1 MTKEQLLVYIWSIYP
16 EGGAKDFWVVLL
28 ILYLAFIIVIYVA
41 YLLHIDKKN
50 AERSGI
56 EREDDKDDKKER
68 PLFIRLG
75 KWKVSG
81 ILFLLFM
88 IFLCNLVPK
97 KEHFI
102 YIVATPF
109 VIESGKTILESLQD
123 PNSKLFKLNK
133 ITDKSLERLSESLD
147 NPDIDLKKEYEE
159 LLKYK
164 ELYNNIKGGNE

>member
-28 ILYLAFIIVIYVA
+28 ILYSAFIIVIYFA
-41 YLLHIDKKN
+41 YLLDD
-50 AERSGI
+50 AEEGSEE
-56 EREDDKDDKKER
+56 EREYDKDDKKER

-81 ILFLLFM
+81 ILFLLFI

>member
-28 ILYLAFIIVIYVA
+28 ILYSAFIIVIYFA
-41 YLLHIDKKN
+41 YLLND
-50 AERSGI
+50 AEEGSEE
-56 EREDDKDDKKER
+56 EREYDKDDKKER

-81 ILFLLFM
+81 ILFLLFI

-164 ELYNNIKGGNE
+164 ELYNNIKGGNENF

>member
-1 MTKEQLLVYIWSIYP
+1 MEMSKEQLLVYIWSIYP

-28 ILYLAFIIVIYVA
+28 ILYLAFIIVIYFA
-41 YLLHIDKKN
+41 YLLND
-50 AERSGI
+50 AEEGSGI

-68 PLFIRLG
+68 SLFIRLG

-164 ELYNNIKGGNE
+164 ELYNNIKGENE

>member
-28 ILYLAFIIVIYVA
+28 ILYLAFIIVIYFA
-41 YLLHIDKKN
+41 YLLN
-50 AERSGI
+50 TAEEGSDE

-75 KWKVSG
+75 IWKVSG

-164 ELYNNIKGGNE
+164 ELYNNIKGGNENF

>member
-28 ILYLAFIIVIYVA
+28 ILYLAFIIVIYFA
-41 YLLHIDKKN
+41 YLLN
-50 AERSGI
+50 TAEEGSDE

-97 KEHFI
+97 KRTLHI
-102 YIVATPF
+102 YCRY
-109 VIESGKTILESLQD
+109 TICYRIWKNYIGISTR
-123 PNSKLFKLNK
+123 SK
-133 ITDKSLERLSESLD
+133 
-147 NPDIDLKKEYEE
+147 
-159 LLKYK
+159 
-164 ELYNNIKGGNE
+164 

>member
-28 ILYLAFIIVIYVA
+28 ILYSAFIIVIYFA
-41 YLLHIDKKN
+41 YLLND
-50 AERSGI
+50 AEEGSEE
-56 EREDDKDDKKER
+56 EREYDKDDKKEL

>member
-28 ILYLAFIIVIYVA
+28 ILYLAFIIVIYFA
-41 YLLHIDKKN
+41 YLLND
-50 AERSGI
+50 AEEGSEE
-56 EREDDKDDKKER
+56 EREDDKER
-68 PLFIRLG
+68 SLFIRLG

-97 KEHFI
+97 KEHFV
-102 YIVATPF
+102 YIIATPF

>member
-28 ILYLAFIIVIYVA
+28 ILYLVFIFA
-41 YLLHIDKKN
+41 YLLN
-50 AERSGI
+50 TAEEGSDE

>member
-28 ILYLAFIIVIYVA
+28 ILYSAFIIVIYFA
-41 YLLHIDKKN
+41 YLLND
-50 AERSGI
+50 AEDGSEE
-56 EREDDKDDKKER
+56 EREYDKDDKKER

>member
-16 EGGAKDFWVVLL
+16 EGGVKEFWEVLL
-28 ILYLAFIIVIYVA
+28 ILYSAFIIVIYFA
-41 YLLHIDKKN
+41 YLLNTTEEGSD
-50 AERSGI
+50 E

-164 ELYNNIKGGNE
+164 ELYNNIKGGNENF

>member
-28 ILYLAFIIVIYVA
+28 ILYSAFIIVIYFA
-41 YLLHIDKKN
+41 YLLND
-50 AERSGI
+50 AEEGSEE
-56 EREDDKDDKKER
+56 EREYDKDDKKER

-164 ELYNNIKGGNE
+164 ELYNNIKDGNE